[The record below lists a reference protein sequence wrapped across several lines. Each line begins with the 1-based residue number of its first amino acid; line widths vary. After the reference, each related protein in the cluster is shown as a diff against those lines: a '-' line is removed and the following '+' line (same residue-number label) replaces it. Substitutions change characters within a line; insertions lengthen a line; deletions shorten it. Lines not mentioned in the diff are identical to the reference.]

1 MDRVNIYEY
10 DRKNREY
17 VVKAVEK
24 VGGQILSW
32 SFFAKDQSKFEFP
45 LGTRSVFIDL
55 SSLFYSEDRADA
67 LIAPVELML
76 NTIQK
81 EQQVVLYIIIE
92 RQYSEQVRDL
102 LYYKIN
108 EVLDLENLLKIEKD
122 PIQNIVDIDESEF
135 DDVLNYLNHNLFGN
149 ELFKKRLKEELT
161 KYRLFNRI
169 GQQPIFSILICG
181 ASGIGKT
188 EVARLLHQKLSMN
201 EPMIKIN
208 FGNYSVQDALNSLIG
223 SPRGYIGSNKGELPD
238 KLMRSRSKIILID
251 EFEKASKSVY
261 NFFLQLLEEGK
272 FTDSLGR
279 EYDLNKYIII
289 FTSNMPKERIG
300 EFLPP
305 ELRSRFN
312 YKCAFWPLSINEKEQ
327 YVAFKSENYLDKIK
341 NVCPTIDSSLK
352 VSDVINIDVSH
363 YSNMRDINTEI
374 MRQITDSLYAQIV
387 KQKHSVGRNSVK

>member
-208 FGNYSVQDALNSLIG
+208 FGNYSAQDALNSLIG

>member
-10 DRKNREY
+10 DRKNREC

-108 EVLDLENLLKIEKD
+108 EVLDLENLLKIEED

-208 FGNYSVQDALNSLIG
+208 FGNYSAQDALNSLIG